1 MMLHLRHGIEPE
13 PTRAVATG
21 WLAVVCAALVILS
34 ASPRALAVTDLS
46 DTPMFP
52 RVLPPPA
59 NIMFLLDDSGSMNF
73 EILVTGQFDG
83 SFPNPAKSASDLAID
98 AHGFCYLFDDVGDN
112 VYKSYSQPD
121 WYAGQEGRT
130 LWQTQFHQTNV
141 MYYNPSVTYTPWP
154 SYGSVTFTNAN
165 KDTPRSHPVNG
176 SYTLNLDGTSY
187 TVGTVNIPHARYVVY
202 SASQSKHYLVVLDK
216 ASSSKKYYAFTVTGS
231 GLAAKFSALTQ
242 ESSPPADVLSGR
254 SYSDERQNFAN
265 WFTYY
270 RRREFVAKNALAN
283 VITSLSQVRVGI
295 YGINKKVVQ
304 PLADVKVT
312 QGLTVND
319 STNTL
324 LALLYPYTS
333 GGGTPLKAGLKTIGN
348 YFKDNTGTLDT
359 KTGPKP
365 YGTAADG
372 ATCQQSFTII
382 LTDGYYDDL
391 GTTLDG
397 NTDGDNG
404 APYADGHSD
413 TLADIAMYYYENDLN
428 ALLANQV
435 PKNKYDWATHQHT
448 TTYAVAFGVSGT
460 LNPAD
465 YDADFKH
472 KTTGNL
478 IQWTVPSA
486 SYKPEAV
493 DELWHA
499 TVNGRGK
506 FFNASN
512 PVALTSALND
522 LMSAIGEILIG
533 SSSSV
538 TVNGD
543 YLYGKVGSN
552 TFIYQGL
559 YSNKDGEWTGDV
571 KAYPV
576 DAV

>member
-1 MMLHLRHGIEPE
+1 MMSEFRDGIKLRHS
-13 PTRAVATG
+13 RAIAKG
-21 WLAVVCAALVILS
+21 WLAVVGAALLILS
-34 ASPRALAVTDLS
+34 VPPGALAVIDSGNDLS
-46 DTPMFP
+46 DTPMFT

-73 EILVTGQFDG
+73 EILVTHQFDG
-83 SFPNPAKSASDLAID
+83 SFPNPDKSASDLAID
-98 AHGFCYLFDDVGDN
+98 GHGFCYLFDDVGDN

-121 WYAGQEGRT
+121 WYAGQEGRK
-130 LWQTQFHQTNV
+130 LWRTQFYQTNT
-141 MYYNPSVTYTPWP
+141 MYYNPNVTYLPWP
-154 SYGSVTFTNAN
+154 DYTGKTFADAD
-165 KDTPRSHPVNG
+165 KDNPRSHPVNG
-176 SYTLNLDGTSY
+176 SYTLNLGNLSY
-187 TVGTVNIPHARYVVY
+187 SVGSANVPHSRYVVY
-202 SASQSKHYLVVLDK
+202 SASQSTPYLVVLDK
-216 ASSSKKYYAFTVTGS
+216 PSSSKKYYTFTVTGS
-231 GLAAKFSALTQ
+231 GLAEKISALTLV
-242 ESSPPADVLSGR
+242 SSPPADVISAR
-254 SYSDERQNFAN
+254 SYLEERQNFAN

-324 LALLYPYTS
+324 LGLLYPYTS

-365 YGTAADG
+365 YGTAADS
-372 ATCQQSFTII
+372 ASCQQSFTII

-391 GTTLDG
+391 GTTLAG

-413 TLADIAMYYYENDLN
+413 TLADIAMHYYENDLN

-465 YDADFKH
+465 Y
-472 KTTGNL
+472 
-478 IQWTVPSA
+478 
-486 SYKPEAV
+486 
-493 DELWHA
+493 
-499 TVNGRGK
+499 
-506 FFNASN
+506 
-512 PVALTSALND
+512 
-522 LMSAIGEILIG
+522 
-533 SSSSV
+533 
-538 TVNGD
+538 
-543 YLYGKVGSN
+543 
-552 TFIYQGL
+552 
-559 YSNKDGEWTGDV
+559 
-571 KAYPV
+571 
-576 DAV
+576 